1 MEESLCLFRLPDGT
15 IICTSCDHPPES
27 STYLRVAPEGTPE
40 GVYQEPIKGDGEIVP
55 ENQSQMAEG
64 LTTSNAATVLTV
76 QCAHKGCKRSCFAI
90 EQTSQGL
97 AIVIKRMHDGE
108 EHVSKYRYDFIKNV
122 LTEEKV
128 C

>member
-1 MEESLCLFRLPDGT
+1 
-15 IICTSCDHPPES
+15 
-27 STYLRVAPEGTPE
+27 
-40 GVYQEPIKGDGEIVP
+40 
-55 ENQSQMAEG
+55 MAEG
-64 LTTSNAATVLTV
+64 LTMCNAATVLTV